1 MKTYYL
7 HVSYQK
13 VEKGDVFLG
22 DCLIKTTCLS
32 LKQMRELLQSHS
44 EPNDSPVI
52 LSISEISKGLFK
64 MLSKKDDKY

>member
-13 VEKGDVFLG
+13 KEKGDLFLG
-22 DCLIKTTCLS
+22 DCLIKTTGIS
-32 LKQMRELLQSHS
+32 LKQMRELLKNHS
-44 EPNDSPVI
+44 EPNDLPVI

-64 MLSKKDDKY
+64 MLSKKDE